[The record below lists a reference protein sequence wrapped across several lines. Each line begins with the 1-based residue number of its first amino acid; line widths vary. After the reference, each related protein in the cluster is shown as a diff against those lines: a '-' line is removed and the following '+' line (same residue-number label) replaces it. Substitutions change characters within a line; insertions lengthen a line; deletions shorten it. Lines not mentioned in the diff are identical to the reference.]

1 MNELKR
7 FISLFDQEVI
17 HTFDYLG
24 MLSDTQWSA
33 IPIDSETLFLGT
45 RVNKITISALA
56 RHLINAESHWFEQ
69 LAGLPA
75 TATMPLPGKSSTLE
89 NMPDGP
95 ALIDAYRATHAVN
108 LENLHALTPAVLEKE
123 LVFTGRHYTGIGFL
137 WSVLGHHAYHLG
149 QIDLLMRQQGLAAPE
164 YMEWQETG
172 RVLG

>member
-24 MLSDTQWSA
+24 MLSDGQWSA

-45 RVNKITISALA
+45 RINKITISALA
-56 RHLINAESHWFEQ
+56 RHLINAESHWFGQ
-69 LAGLPA
+69 LASLPA

-123 LVFTGRHYTGIGFL
+123 FVFTGRHYTGIGFL

>member
-7 FISLFDQEVI
+7 FISLFDQQVI
-17 HTFDYLG
+17 HTFDYLD
-24 MLSDTQWSA
+24 MLSDTQWNA

-45 RVNKITISALA
+45 RVNKITIGALT
-56 RHLINAESHWFEQ
+56 RHLANAESHWFRQ
-69 LAGLPA
+69 LASLPA
-75 TATMPLPGKSSTLE
+75 LATMPLPGKSESLE
-89 NMPDGP
+89 DVSDGV
-95 ALIDAYRATHAVN
+95 ALIDAYRAIHTTN
-108 LENLHALTPAVLEKE
+108 LESLHALTPLDLEKE
-123 LVFTGRHYTGIGFL
+123 FVFTGRRYTGIGFL

>member
-7 FISLFDQEVI
+7 FISLFDQQVI
-17 HTFDYLG
+17 HTFDYLD
-24 MLSDTQWSA
+24 MLNDSHWSA

-45 RVNKITISALA
+45 RVNKITIGALT
-56 RHLINAESHWFEQ
+56 RHLANAENHWFKQ
-69 LAGLPA
+69 LTNLPA
-75 TATMPLPGKSSTLE
+75 SATMPLPGKPAAME
-89 NMPDGP
+89 NVSDGVE
-95 ALIDAYRATHAVN
+95 LIDAYRAMHATN
-108 LENLHALTPAVLEKE
+108 LENLQALTPADLEKE

-172 RVLG
+172 RLLG